1 MVSLG
6 GVREGFIGNLD
17 GSELVW
23 VAALVW
29 VFSGDEGAVGSTN
42 LRERG
47 REGGSGDEEGV

>member
-1 MVSLG
+1 MVTLG

-29 VFSGDEGAVGSTN
+29 MFSGDEGAVGSTN

-47 REGGSGDEEGV
+47 GSGDEKGD